1 LPEQDC
7 TSVILAWFEKEG
19 EMEEEGG
26 DVSGLVKGSAGAMA
40 DLASAADI
48 AEVRSHYNITDE
60 ELSTSSLTDCVVFRI
75 GAKDFLEKKGGK

>member
-1 LPEQDC
+1 
-7 TSVILAWFEKEG
+7 
-19 EMEEEGG
+19 MEEEGG

-48 AEVRSHYNITDE
+48 AEVRLHYNITDE

-75 GAKDFLEKKGGK
+75 GAKDFLDKKGGK